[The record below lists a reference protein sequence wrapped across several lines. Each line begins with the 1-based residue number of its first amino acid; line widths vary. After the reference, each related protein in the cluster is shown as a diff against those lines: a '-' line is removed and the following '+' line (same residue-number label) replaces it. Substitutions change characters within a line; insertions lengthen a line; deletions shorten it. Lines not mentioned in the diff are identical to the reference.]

1 MKSVRTSFQRQLK
14 TERHQEIREPFY
26 SRFIT
31 SIEAAAQRLLSNNE
45 SITLFPIILSEVH
58 STAGWPGKEKKV
70 DLKVNITEHHRKEL
84 NLFLY
89 DCYKYQDTSSDGS
102 VLSSSIIDF

>member
-1 MKSVRTSFQRQLK
+1 MKSVRYFKDNWK
-14 TERHQEIREPFY
+14 TERHQKITRAFFEVG
-26 SRFIT
+26 RFIT

-58 STAGWPGKEKKV
+58 SMARWPGKGKKV

-89 DCYKYQDTSSDGS
+89 DYYQYQI
-102 VLSSSIIDF
+102 VMV